1 MNCESLE
8 VIVCDGDI
16 YCNSASCVRR
26 EVLGLRE
33 NSVSCVRRES
43 REVDLQ
49 LSVQEELCKSLPVWT

>member
-8 VIVCDGDI
+8 VIVCVREI

-33 NSVSCVRRES
+33 NSASCVRRES
-43 REVDLQ
+43 GEVDLQ
-49 LSVQEELCKSLPVWT
+49 LSAQGKLYKTLLVWT